1 MNEFAKLISYLFHSR
16 TQTHIF
22 HLQTDSFAAHMAL
35 NGYYDG
41 IIELVDGLVE
51 SYQGK
56 YGILTGYSNFNL
68 LEYNNC
74 EEVIIYFQSLNS
86 TIEKLRTMIPQ
97 DSYIQNQIDTVTEL
111 ITSTMY
117 KLKFLK

>member
-1 MNEFAKLISYLFHSR
+1 MDFVKLISYLFHSQ

-22 HLQTDSFAAHMAL
+22 HLQTQSYAEHKAL
-35 NGYYDG
+35 QKYYEGIDG
-41 IIELVDGLVE
+41 LIDGLVE

-68 LEYNNC
+68 LEYKSC
-74 EEVIIYFQSLNS
+74 EDIIMYLEGLNM
-86 TIEKLRTMIPQ
+86 TIEKLRQAIPQ
-97 DSYIQNQIDTVTEL
+97 DSYLQNQVDTIVEL
-111 ITSTMY
+111 VSSTIY

>member
-1 MNEFAKLISYLFHSR
+1 MNEFAKLISYLLHSR

-41 IIELVDGLVE
+41 IVGLVDGLVE

-56 YGILTGYSNFNL
+56 YGILTNYSNFNI
-68 LEYNNC
+68 LEYKSC
-74 EEVIIYFQSLNS
+74 EDIIMYLHGLNMTVDKCRKS
-86 TIEKLRTMIPQ
+86 IHQ
-97 DSYIQNQIDTVTEL
+97 DSYIQNQIDTVVEL
-111 ITSTMY
+111 ISSTIY